1 MYKRI
6 KAKHLMFSESPEE
19 REIRVDA
26 EHVALAKGKMTGHQF
41 EPLFE
46 ASVTE
51 LETVGLGKSKRE
63 LYLSYLRKMP
73 AHLQKEIRS
82 DKRLGGRAARSH
94 SSGDCECCLL
104 HGDGEATATS
114 EEGAKETEGAKGAV
128 WRPQK
133 ARTARS
139 CVSTTGIMEPVRGET
154 SATTP
159 TTRSFGKR
167 RWRRRSSTRR
177 ADQFSRLRAK
187 ERARGTRKGK
197 VREPKRKRR
206 F

>member
-82 DKRLGGRAARSH
+82 DKRLWAGETQLRGPQTWEEAHRVVLEVEQR
-94 SSGDCECCLL
+94 
-104 HGDGEATATS
+104 EATHRATANAVYS
-114 EEGAKETEGAKGAV
+114 TE
-128 WRPQK
+128 P
-133 ARTARS
+133 
-139 CVSTTGIMEPVRGET
+139 
-154 SATTP
+154 
-159 TTRSFGKR
+159 
-167 RWRRRSSTRR
+167 
-177 ADQFSRLRAK
+177 
-187 ERARGTRKGK
+187 ERER
-197 VREPKRKRR
+197 
-206 F
+206 